1 MEHKPR
7 KNIRLKEHD
16 YNSAGSYFIT
26 FCVQNKKKILSHI
39 HVGALHEAPEIEL
52 TQYGKAVK
60 DVIETVEKRFG
71 VTVDRYIIMPNHIH
85 IIITIIECE
94 ERAIH
99 ESPLRGRS
107 VISKVI
113 GYIKM
118 NSSKMIHNIN
128 PEIIIW
134 QRSYYDHIIRNE
146 ADYIEKSDYIINNPA
161 KWVEDEYFTEG

>member
-1 MEHKPR
+1 MIMEHKPR

-85 IIITIIECE
+85 LIIIVNEN
-94 ERAIH
+94 
-99 ESPLRGRS
+99 GRS
-107 VISKVI
+107 GAPAPTPANARVPRYVSTLKRFVN
-113 GYIKM
+113 KEC
-118 NSSKMIHNIN
+118 KCD
-128 PEIIIW
+128 IW

-146 ADYIEKSDYIINNPA
+146 ADYLEKSDYIINNPA

>member
-1 MEHKPR
+1 MEYKQR
-7 KNIRLKEHD
+7 KNIRLEEYD

-26 FCVQNKKKILSHI
+26 FCVQDRKKILSQI

-52 TQYGKAVK
+52 TQYGKIVK

-71 VTVDRYIIMPNHIH
+71 VTVDRYVVMPNHVH
-85 IIITIIECE
+85 IIITVNECE

-107 VISKVI
+107 VISKVV

-118 NSSKMIHNIN
+118 NSSKKIHNIN
-128 PEIIIW
+128 PEINIW

-146 ADYIEKSDYIINNPA
+146 DDLFEKQNYIINNPA

>member
-1 MEHKPR
+1 MEFKSR
-7 KNIRLKEHD
+7 KNIRLKEYD

-26 FCVQNKKKILSHI
+26 FCVQDRKKILSHI

-52 TQYGKAVK
+52 TEYGKLVK
-60 DVIETVEKRFG
+60 SVIETAEKRFG
-71 VTVDRYIIMPNHIH
+71 VTVDGYVIMPNHVH
-85 IIITIIECE
+85 IIFTVKNCE

-107 VISKVI
+107 VVSKVV

-128 PEIIIW
+128 SEINIW

-146 ADYIEKSDYIINNPA
+146 ADFAEKQNYILNNPS
-161 KWVEDEYFTEG
+161 KWLEDEYYTEG